1 MTVQS
6 RIQTKPIKCS
16 ADCHMSADT
25 SNLPSVRRKRSLHPS
40 TIHGDWAKIGFVCTA
55 CNVHCTVLQHSKH
68 IKHQVS
74 TTKNDP
80 ITLNFLS
87 MIWIR
92 TNMMQTREPK
102 FTYIRKPTK
111 YIYLWFLP
119 VFPGISCRHPGD
131 HPPHRRLQTAES
143 ILKVGWKN

>member
-1 MTVQS
+1 MNNKILPVPQNCSPLSKQNNFVNGYKIKISTVPV
-6 RIQTKPIKCS
+6 PIFS
-16 ADCHMSADT
+16 
-25 SNLPSVRRKRSLHPS
+25 
-40 TIHGDWAKIGFVCTA
+40 

-102 FTYIRKPTK
+102 FTYIRKPKK